1 MSAAMAGATGGIL
14 ATLLKRQFPI
24 PRVNFFIRNM
34 ALPLAVLTPA
44 QLSYLAH
51 KFLVTND
58 VLLAD
63 TACPVCLETRAV
75 ALQLA
80 TGLLLPAVI
89 AYAGVMVNGQKV
101 NSEAV
106 SADMVRVRWL
116 PRSWR
121 GVAGTAYKAAARHSA
136 VLAGLA
142 AAQVVLAGCLVS
154 LQAAARD
161 EVMEELE
168 RRVERDSEF
177 KRLGSYGV
185 NNSFDTGMVRRI

>member
-1 MSAAMAGATGGIL
+1 MAGATGGVL

-44 QLSYLAH
+44 QMSYLAH

-63 TACPVCLETRAV
+63 TACPVCLETRAGS
-75 ALQLA
+75 LQLA

-89 AYAGVMVNGQKV
+89 AYAGVLVNGMKV

-106 SADMVRVRWL
+106 TPDMVRVRWL
-116 PRSWR
+116 PKSWR
-121 GVAGTAYKAAARHSA
+121 GVANTASKTVSRNSA

-142 AAQVVLAGCLVS
+142 ALNLVGVGCLVS
-154 LQAAARD
+154 LQVATRE

-185 NNSFDTGMVRRI
+185 NNTSMERKI